1 MGWFINES
9 LFLTVLETE
18 KFKIKLLIDAVSGEH
33 PLSDSQMRPLWGGVL
48 WPLYGGRKSESS
60 LGSLLYKSTIPFY
73 EDSTL
78 HL

>member
-48 WPLYGGRKSESS
+48 
-60 LGSLLYKSTIPFY
+60 
-73 EDSTL
+73 
-78 HL
+78 